1 MAGRIPQNF
10 IDDLLSRV
18 NIVDVV
24 DSRIRLK
31 KAGKNHS
38 ACCPFHNEKTPSFT
52 VASDKQFYY
61 CFGCG
66 AKGNAVGFVME
77 YDNIDFPEAVTLL
90 ADSVGMEVPK
100 EDFSPFQQKQ
110 QQERVNLYELMG
122 SANAYYQQQL
132 RFHEGKQA
140 AVDYLKNRGL
150 SGTAAKF
157 FNIGY
162 APPGWDNLKNTIELD
177 SNNQVDDEKHKGLVD
192 TGMLVVKDNGSTYD
206 RFRNRIVFPIRDAR
220 GRTIGFGAR
229 TLGDDKP
236 KYLNSPET
244 PIFNKGQELYG
255 LYECRQIRQPLKRF
269 LVVEGYMDVV
279 ALHEFGL
286 HYAVATLGTAT
297 SPTHLQ
303 KMFKIAPEVI
313 FCFDGDSAGRKAAKR
328 GLEQSLPILEDGQ
341 QIRFMFLPD
350 GEDPDTIIR
359 KEGKEG
365 FEQRINNA
373 LGIGEYLMRQLKE
386 DIEDPEG
393 MEGRA
398 RLAKLA
404 GPMIMQVPGIALKSL
419 FWQKLAETTQIDV
432 SDLKA
437 MAEAQPKPTYQA
449 NPAHETKHGSQKT
462 AARPA
467 TSHDPS
473 SIMQSTSALRST
485 APASTANHQ
494 QDASLSHH
502 ETHDYSHYEND
513 ASYQYDDYEADH
525 EHSQQPNDREHRIAE
540 IKEPIIVSQT
550 ISILLHAPQVIQRY
564 GDLSFLLE
572 FNGHYSRLLLNMIQ
586 KLQVSPQNSL
596 LDALG
601 ILTNDPDYQSYRE
614 LSQHHNKKEGHLEQ
628 EQAANDCLN
637 NLRIRAAKQIK
648 KRILGQLDNKHGF
661 SSLDSEDQQLFRWA
675 ERLTELDLLST
686 KLQNCGGKLQ
696 DLSEGDQKR
705 YQELMS

>member
-1 MAGRIPQNF
+1 MAGRIPQTF

-100 EDFSPFQQKQ
+100 EEVSPYQQKQ
-110 QQERVNLYELMG
+110 QQERVSLYELMG
-122 SANAYYQQQL
+122 SANEYYQQQL
-132 RFHEGKQA
+132 RYHEGKQV

-162 APPGWDNLKNTIELD
+162 APPGWDNLKNTLEL
-177 SNNQVDDEKHKGLVD
+177 NAQNQVDEQKHKGLVD
-192 TGMLVVKDNGSTYD
+192 TGMLVVKDNGSSYD
-206 RFRNRIVFPIRDAR
+206 RFRNRIVFPIRDVR

-244 PIFNKGQELYG
+244 PIFNKGHELYG

-303 KMFKIAPEVI
+303 KLFKIAPEVI
-313 FCFDGDSAGRKAAKR
+313 FCFDGDEAGRKAAKR
-328 GLEQSLPILEDGQ
+328 GLEQALPILEDGQ
-341 QIRFMFLPD
+341 QIRFLFLPD
-350 GEDPDTIIR
+350 GEDPDTMIR
-359 KEGKEG
+359 KEGKDG
-365 FEQRINNA
+365 FEQRISNA
-373 LGIGEYLMRQLKE
+373 QGIGEYLIKQLKE
-386 DIEDPEG
+386 DIEDPDSI
-393 MEGRA
+393 EGRA

-404 GPMIMQVPGIALKSL
+404 GPMIQQIPGIALKSL
-419 FWQKLAETTQIDV
+419 FWQNLSEITQIDV
-432 SDLKA
+432 PDLKA
-437 MAEAQPKPTYQA
+437 MAEAQPKISYEAKSSATPSKPNYSAKAAQDVIQTSTQP
-449 NPAHETKHGSQKT
+449 PADIH
-462 AARPA
+462 
-467 TSHDPS
+467 HD
-473 SIMQSTSALRST
+473 
-485 APASTANHQ
+485 
-494 QDASLSHH
+494 
-502 ETHDYSHYEND
+502 DYSHYEND
-513 ASYQYDDYEADH
+513 AAYHHDDYQEYAGHDH
-525 EHSQQPNDREHRIAE
+525 HVEET
-540 IKEPIIVSQT
+540 KEPAIIKQA
-550 ISILLHAPQVIQRY
+550 ISILLHAPQVISSF
-564 GDLSFLLE
+564 GDLSFLQE
-572 FNGHYSRLLLNMIQ
+572 FNGHYSSLLKNLVI
-586 KLQVSPQNSL
+586 KLQASPQHSL
-596 LDALG
+596 LDALS
-601 ILTNDPDYQSYRE
+601 ILATDDDYQTYRQLTE
-614 LSQHHNKKEGHLEQ
+614 HHNKKEGHLEQ
-628 EQAANDCLN
+628 EQTANDCLN
-637 NLRIRAAKQIK
+637 NLRIRAAKLIN
-648 KRILGQLDNKHGF
+648 KRIIKQSVAQGGF
-661 SSLDSEDQQLFRWA
+661 KNLANQDQQIFNWA
-675 ERLTELDLLST
+675 KDILELDLLNT
-686 KLQNCGGKLQ
+686 KLIKCGGKMAS
-696 DLSEGDQKR
+696 LSEADQQR
-705 YQELMS
+705 YRQLTGQ

>member
-1 MAGRIPQNF
+1 MAGRIPQTF
-10 IDDLLSRV
+10 IDDLLARV

-66 AKGNAVGFVME
+66 AKGNAIGFVMD
-77 YDNIDFPEAVTLL
+77 YDNIEFPEAVTLL
-90 ADSVGMEVPK
+90 ADSMGMEVPK
-100 EDFSPFQQKQ
+100 EEMSPFQQKQ
-110 QQERVNLYELMG
+110 QQERVSHYELMG
-122 SANAYYQQQL
+122 SANEFYQQQL
-132 RFHEGKQA
+132 RFHDGKQVA
-140 AVDYLKNRGL
+140 IDYLKNRGL
-150 SGTAAKF
+150 SGKAAKF

-162 APPGWDNLKNTIELD
+162 APPGWSNLKDTLGVDPQNKP
-177 SNNQVDDEKHKGLVD
+177 DDEKHQALID
-192 TGMLVVKDNGSTYD
+192 TGMLVEKDSGKTYD
-206 RFRNRIVFPIRDAR
+206 RFRNRIVFPIRDVR

-244 PIFNKGQELYG
+244 TIFNKGQELYG

-313 FCFDGDSAGRKAAKR
+313 FCFDGDQAGLKAAKR

-341 QIRFMFLPD
+341 QIRFLFLPD
-350 GEDPDTIIR
+350 GEDPDSMVR

-373 LGIGEYLMRQLKE
+373 QGIGEYLIRQLQDE
-386 DIEDPEG
+386 IEDPEG
-393 MEGRA
+393 IEGRA

-404 GPMIMQVPGIALKSL
+404 GPMIMQIPGIALKSL
-419 FWQKLAETTQIDV
+419 FWQKLAETTHIDV

-437 MAEAQPKPTYQA
+437 MAEAEPKPAYEASPTNTAKSSSPNANQA
-449 NPAHETKHGSQKT
+449 N
-462 AARPA
+462 R
-467 TSHDPS
+467 HDPS
-473 SIMQSTSALRST
+473 SIMQSTAAVRNSESI
-485 APASTANHQ
+485 P
-494 QDASLSHH
+494 SHH
-502 ETHDYSHYEND
+502 EDSDYSDYEND
-513 ASYQYDDYEADH
+513 GAYQGEDNYQDH
-525 EHSQQPNDREHRIAE
+525 NGYHHNEHEQSNEHRVVE
-540 IKEPIIVSQT
+540 TKEPAIVSQT

-564 GDLSFLLE
+564 GDLAFLQE
-572 FNGHYSRLLLNMIQ
+572 FKGHYSTLLTHMIE
-586 KLQVSPQNSL
+586 KLQASPQNNL

-614 LSQHHNKKEGHLEQ
+614 LSQQHNKKEGHLEQ

-637 NLRIRAAKQIK
+637 NLRIRAAKQIQS
-648 KRILGQLDNKHGF
+648 RILKQLGNKHSF
-661 SSLDSEDQQLFRWA
+661 NSLSSQDQQLFSWA
-675 ERLTELDLLST
+675 KRLTELDLLNT
-686 KLQNCGGKLQ
+686 KLLNCGGKLQ

-705 YQELMS
+705 YQELMT

>member
-100 EDFSPFQQKQ
+100 EEVSPFQQKQ
-110 QQERVNLYELMG
+110 QQERVSLYELMG
-122 SANAYYQQQL
+122 SSNEYYQQQL
-132 RFHEGKQA
+132 RFHEGKQV

-192 TGMLVVKDNGSTYD
+192 TGMLVVKDNGSSYD
-206 RFRNRIVFPIRDAR
+206 RFRNRIVFPIRDVR
-220 GRTIGFGAR
+220 GRTIAFGAR

-303 KMFKIAPEVI
+303 KLFKIAPEVI
-313 FCFDGDSAGRKAAKR
+313 FCFDGDEAGRKAAKR

-341 QIRFMFLPD
+341 QIRFLFLPD

-365 FEQRINNA
+365 FEQRIGNA
-373 LGIGEYLMRQLKE
+373 LGIAEYMIKQLKA
-386 DIEDPEG
+386 DIEDPDSI
-393 MEGRA
+393 EGRA

-404 GPMIMQVPGIALKSL
+404 GPMIQQIPGIALKSL
-419 FWQKLAETTQIDV
+419 FWQNLAEITHIDV
-432 SDLKA
+432 TDLKA
-437 MAEAQPKPTYQA
+437 MADAQPKVNYEAKPNNSKNAGRNAAAQQDVIQTSTQQQ
-449 NPAHETKHGSQKT
+449 HE
-462 AARPA
+462 
-467 TSHDPS
+467 
-473 SIMQSTSALRST
+473 
-485 APASTANHQ
+485 APA
-494 QDASLSHH
+494 
-502 ETHDYSHYEND
+502 EDYSHYEND
-513 ASYQYDDYEADH
+513 ASYHQDDDYDESQH
-525 EHSQQPNDREHRIAE
+525 EHRVEE
-540 IKEPIIVSQT
+540 TKEPALIKQT
-550 ISILLHAPQVIQRY
+550 ISILLHAPQVLSSF
-564 GDLSFLLE
+564 GDLAFLQE
-572 FNGHYSRLLLNMIQ
+572 FNGHYSTLLRNMVG
-586 KLQVSPQNSL
+586 KLQASPQHSL
-596 LDALG
+596 LDALS
-601 ILTNDPDYQSYRE
+601 ILATDDDYQTYHQLTE
-614 LSQHHNKKEGHLEQ
+614 HHNKKDGHLEQ
-628 EQAANDCLN
+628 EQTANDCLHR
-637 NLRIRAAKQIK
+637 LRILAAKYIN
-648 KRILGQLDNKHGF
+648 KRIIKQSIVQGGF
-661 SSLDSEDQQLFRWA
+661 KNLHSQEQQLFSWA
-675 ERLTELDLLST
+675 KDMLDLDLLNT
-686 KLQNCGGKLQ
+686 KLLNCGGKLR
-696 DLSEGDQKR
+696 DLSEADQKR
-705 YQELMS
+705 LSELTGQADPNP

>member
-1 MAGRIPQNF
+1 MAGRIPQAF
-10 IDDLLSRV
+10 IEDLLARV

-24 DSRIRLK
+24 DSRVRLK

-77 YDNIDFPEAVTLL
+77 FDNIDFPEAVTLL
-90 ADSVGMEVPK
+90 ADSMGMEVPK
-100 EDFSPFQQKQ
+100 EDMSPHQQKQ
-110 QQERVNLYELMG
+110 QLERISHYELMG
-122 SANAYYQQQL
+122 SANEFYQQQL
-132 RFHEGKQA
+132 RFHNDKQA

-150 SGTAAKF
+150 SGKAAKF

-162 APPGWDNLKNTIELD
+162 APPGWSNLKDTLG
-177 SNNQVDDEKHKGLVD
+177 VDAQHKPDEDKHQALID
-192 TGMLVVKDNGSTYD
+192 TGMLVEKDNGSTYD
-206 RFRNRIVFPIRDAR
+206 RFRNRIVFPIRDLR

-244 PIFNKGQELYG
+244 TIFNKGQELYG

-313 FCFDGDSAGRKAAKR
+313 FCFDGDPAGRKAAKR

-341 QIRFMFLPD
+341 QIRFLFLPD
-350 GEDPDTIIR
+350 GEDPDTMVR

-365 FEQRINNA
+365 FEQRISNA
-373 LGIGEYLMRQLKE
+373 LGIGEYLIKQLQSE
-386 DIEDPEG
+386 IEDPEG
-393 MEGRA
+393 IEGRA

-404 GPMIMQVPGIALKSL
+404 GPMIMQIPGIALKSL

-437 MAEAQPKPTYQA
+437 MAEAQPKPSYEA
-449 NPAHETKHGSQKT
+449 NAVKTSKATK
-462 AARPA
+462 
-467 TSHDPS
+467 TSKAVSYDPS
-473 SIMQSTSALRST
+473 SIMQSTSTGRGPEVT
-485 APASTANHQ
+485 P
-494 QDASLSHH
+494 SHH
-502 ETHDYSHYEND
+502 DAEDYSHYEND
-513 ASYQYDDYEADH
+513 PAYHGDDDYHGDDH
-525 EHSQQPNDREHRIAE
+525 HDSEPRHEQARLVAE
-540 IKEPIIVSQT
+540 TKEPVIVSQT

-564 GDLSFLLE
+564 GDLTFLQE
-572 FNGHYSRLLLNMIQ
+572 FKGHYSTLLVNMIQ
-586 KLQVSPQNSL
+586 KLQESPQNNL

-601 ILTNDPDYQSYRE
+601 ILSNDPDYPAYRD
-614 LSQHHNKKEGHLEQ
+614 LSQQHNKKEGHLEH

-637 NLRIRAAKQIK
+637 NLRIRAAKQIQ
-648 KRILGQLDNKHGF
+648 KRILKQLGNGQGF
-661 SSLDSEDQQLFRWA
+661 NSLHSQDQQLFRWA

-686 KLQNCGGKLQ
+686 KLLNCGGKLE
-696 DLSEGDQKR
+696 DLSDGDQKR
-705 YQELMS
+705 YQELMT